1 MWEGCWRTPAANAK
15 PQATAAPT
23 PASPQATPPP
33 AAAELPPPAV
43 KPVPPQLPEI
53 VARVNGEAI
62 NRADLENAVKG
73 LEGRAGGPVPA
84 DQRDRVYRG
93 VLDDMIGYKLLVQE
107 AKTRKVAVPDADVE
121 AQLAQ
126 IRGQFPNDQQF
137 QAALA
142 AQKMTIE
149 GVRDDARSEIG
160 VEKLVEGE
168 IAAKIAVKPEDVSSF
183 YQQNQ
188 DKFQQ

>member
-62 NRADLENAVKG
+62 NKTDLENAVKG

-107 AKTRKVAVPDADVE
+107 AKARKIAVPDAEVE
-121 AQLAQ
+121 AQIAQ
-126 IRGQFPNDQQF
+126 IRSQFPNQQQF
-137 QAALA
+137 EQALA
-142 AQKMTIE
+142 AQKTTLE
-149 GVRDDARSEIG
+149 AVRNDARSEMT
-160 VEKLVEGE
+160 VAKLV
-168 IAAKIAVKPEDVSSF
+168 
-183 YQQNQ
+183 
-188 DKFQQ
+188 